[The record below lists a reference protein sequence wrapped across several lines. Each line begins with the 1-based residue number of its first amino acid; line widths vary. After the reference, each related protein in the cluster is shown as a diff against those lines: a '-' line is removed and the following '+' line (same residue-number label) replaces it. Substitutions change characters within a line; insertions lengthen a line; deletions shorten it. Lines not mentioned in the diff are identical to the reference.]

1 MIQTRKVTEETKY
14 MPKKK
19 ARKESDNTTRADVEK
34 EMAKPRMTKSA
45 REEKVNLA
53 AAQTARVS

>member
-1 MIQTRKVTEETKY
+1 MIQTRKVTEETKC
-14 MPKKK
+14 MPKKEAK
-19 ARKESDNTTRADVEK
+19 KEDNTTRADVEK